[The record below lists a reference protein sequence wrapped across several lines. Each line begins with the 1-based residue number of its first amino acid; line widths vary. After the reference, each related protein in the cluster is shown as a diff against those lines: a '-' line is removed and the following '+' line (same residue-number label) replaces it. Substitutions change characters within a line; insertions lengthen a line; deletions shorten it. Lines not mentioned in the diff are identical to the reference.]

1 MDGLRHAVHSAYVKV
16 AEATLAP
23 LSQSK
28 FEEKRVSTASRGGPR
43 LGPSATVGNR

>member
-16 AEATLAP
+16 AEAALAP

-28 FEEKRVSTASRGGPR
+28 FEEKRVSSWRARPPPRRTGGI
-43 LGPSATVGNR
+43 V